1 MVLNFFFILL
11 LSLFVSNNSVSGNT
25 GPVNFTTGEWGKFLG
40 KDLKDKG
47 CLAKVLKE
55 SFGSVHKSVEFTFM
69 VWSGAFERAKAGRH
83 DGSLYWY
90 KTDERLKHFI
100 YPKNHIRTD
109 SLFFYYKPSKFKD
122 FKSWRDL
129 IGKRVVINESY
140 YYPKRFIEYAN
151 ENSIELIKLSTE
163 EQMVN
168 FTSLDRADVFLSA
181 EKVISSLELA
191 HFKKSSIAP
200 LKLRGYVI
208 FPVLKK
214 LSQKHATDF
223 DKGFYKLMH
232 TSKGKHLAKTC
243 PGLNKSPIR

>member
-1 MVLNFFFILL
+1 MRGSTDPI
-11 LSLFVSNNSVSGNT
+11 
-25 GPVNFTTGEWGKFLG
+25 NFTTGEWGKLLG

-47 CLAKVLKE
+47 CLAKTLKE
-55 SFGSVHKSVEFTFM
+55 SYGSIHKNIELTFM

-83 DGSLYWY
+83 DGSIYWY

-109 SLFFYYKPSKFKD
+109 SLYFYYKRSKLMNL
-122 FKSWRDL
+122 KSWRDL

-140 YYPKRFIEYAN
+140 YYPKQFIEYAK
-151 ENSIELIKLSTE
+151 ENNIELIKLSTE

-168 FTSLDRADVFLSA
+168 FTNLDRADVFISA
-181 EKVISSLELA
+181 EKVISSLDLI

-200 LKLRGYVI
+200 LKLCGYVI

-214 LSQKHATDF
+214 LSQKHANDF
-223 DKGFYKLMH
+223 DKGFYKFMR
-232 TSKGKHLAKTC
+232 TSKGEQLAKSC